1 MARYYTDS
9 FFCFLEKYTT
19 EGVVVGMIFIVV
31 FSITEGVGCFIESS
45 DLNAEI
51 RLYQTLENP
60 RKLSDEVKDGS
71 DMGQA
76 ALKIKILSKILSQK
90 EMNQS
95 ELMKQFQEL
104 SHVGGVR
111 AFYHNLFLKKYDKI
125 IALEKGEIS
134 NLSDSVKKIRWGSAF
149 LGWFIASYVILSVC
163 MAFNFIWESAG
174 SGKML
179 DWPWRKAWTYFT
191 IAFMAPLL
199 IPCMIG
205 ALAWRLCVWLFCKML
220 SISELGTKKVESRTK
235 EDINPIKNKHLAIL
249 KRIEDVNKRSISTR
263 EKYAVNCI
271 GNLDKQTDS
280 LKMKVILCKQK
291 LSNFGI
297 AISDAQR
304 ELAETR
310 KQLENWESGL
320 EKLKEKS
327 KPTFFKDFERLLNLS
342 YVRAVDVG
350 SSLLDVYTD
359 TVFIDYNGKR
369 YEIGMFQISIDMFQN
384 SIRLQNFTSTHP
396 EGHHHPYGDSNLC
409 WGSLTTPIRNALAG
423 KEYTAAAQ
431 YIIQALHS
439 AEGDHPEYVK
449 EWKEVSKNELSQTA

>member
-1 MARYYTDS
+1 MAQDTDN
-9 FFCFLEKYTT
+9 FFCFFEEYAT
-19 EGVVVGMIFIVV
+19 EGFVVGIIFIVV
-31 FSITEGVGCFIESS
+31 FSIFGGLACLIESS
-45 DLNAEI
+45 DLKEEI
-51 RLYQTLENP
+51 RLYQTLESSE
-60 RKLSDEVKDGS
+60 KLAGEVKDDS
-71 DMGQA
+71 DTGRA
-76 ALKIKILSKILSQK
+76 ALKIKSLSQVLSQK
-90 EMNQS
+90 EVNQY
-95 ELMKQFQEL
+95 ELMKQLQEL
-104 SHVGGVR
+104 SQVGDGP
-111 AFYHNLFLKKYDKI
+111 FYHNLFLKKYDKI

-134 NLSDSVKKIRWGSAF
+134 NLSNSVKKIRWGPVFS
-149 LGWFIASYVILSVC
+149 GWFIVSYVMLSVC
-163 MAFNFIWESAG
+163 MAFNFIWKSAC

-205 ALAWRLCVWLFCKML
+205 ALAGRLCVWLFCKML
-220 SISELGTKKVESRTK
+220 SISEFGTRKVESRTK
-235 EDINPIKNKHLAIL
+235 ENINPIKKKHLVIL
-249 KRIEDVNKRSISTR
+249 ERIEDVNKRSISTR

-291 LSNFGI
+291 LSDFGT
-297 AISDAQR
+297 AISNAQR

-320 EKLKEKS
+320 KKLKEKS
-327 KPTFFKDFERLLNLS
+327 KPTFLKDFERLLNLS
-342 YVRAVDVG
+342 YVRAVDVC

-359 TVFIDYNGKR
+359 TVFIDYKGKR

-396 EGHHHPYGDSNLC
+396 GGYYHPYGDSNLC

-423 KEYTAAAQ
+423 KEYTAAVQ

-439 AEGDHPEYVK
+439 AEGDHPERVK
-449 EWKEVSKNELSQTA
+449 EWKEVSKNELPQTA